1 MREENAF
8 GRVVSAYVELMA
20 SGEGP
25 TEAQARALNDLADLA
40 HVFLA
45 LDEAERARVVSLARR
60 LAAQPRGEGRTVFYV
75 DE

>member
-40 HVFLA
+40 HVFLGVWTS
-45 LDEAERARVVSLARR
+45 LNGQGFVIARSHDWQR
-60 LAAQPRGEGRTVFYV
+60 
-75 DE
+75 